1 MRCRYKTA
9 YDFDSDW
16 DYYDYLDSMTKP
28 NNEDR
33 EPTDNEPE
41 DCYRETDDR
50 NYPSNDIRYMND

>member
-1 MRCRYKTA
+1 MRCRYKTV
-9 YDFDSDW
+9 YDFDSDQ